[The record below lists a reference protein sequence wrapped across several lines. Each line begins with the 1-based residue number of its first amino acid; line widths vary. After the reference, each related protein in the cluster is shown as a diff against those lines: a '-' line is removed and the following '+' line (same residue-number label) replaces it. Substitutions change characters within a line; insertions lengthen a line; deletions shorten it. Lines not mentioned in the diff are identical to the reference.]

1 MRILFM
7 LDLVDNFVLL
17 GFLLASYVLASLIP
31 DIDSTRSKIRDLF
44 AVIVAAV
51 LTFTIG
57 INPEFNSLIG
67 LFVSFI
73 FIYLVARYFPTKHRG
88 LTHTLKFSGIFS
100 FAVVLVL
107 WIMFGFGYA
116 EFFIYFL
123 MIGFGYSSHL
133 FLDRI
138 T

>member
-1 MRILFM
+1 M
-7 LDLVDNFVLL
+7 LDLVNNLVLL

-67 LFVSFI
+67 LFISFI
-73 FIYLVARYFPTKHRG
+73 LIYLVTRYFPTKHRG
-88 LTHTLKFSGIFS
+88 LTHTLKFSGLFS
-100 FAVVLVL
+100 FSIVLVL
-107 WIMFGFGYA
+107 WIIFGFGYV
-116 EFFIYFL
+116 EFFIYSVMMVFS
-123 MIGFGYSSHL
+123 YSSHL